1 MENFFKALAQS
12 KLPSILIIGI
22 FLSIGF
28 FLVKDQPLSFTPSL
42 IWGSFFLIL
51 GIILGLLSYS
61 DHRNKE
67 HTDKLLKYYQDALD
81 AVSKT
86 HSSFETKTQTELTN
100 NSSVSKLSSGYTAQ
114 SADTKT
120 QDS

>member
-12 KLPSILIIGI
+12 KLPSILIIGR

-42 IWGSFFLIL
+42 IWGSLFLIL
-51 GIILGLLSYS
+51 GTILGVLSYS

-86 HSSFETKTQTELTN
+86 HSAFEAKTQTELTN
-100 NSSVSKLSSGYTAQ
+100 DSSVAKLSSGYTAQ
-114 SADTKT
+114 SAGTKT